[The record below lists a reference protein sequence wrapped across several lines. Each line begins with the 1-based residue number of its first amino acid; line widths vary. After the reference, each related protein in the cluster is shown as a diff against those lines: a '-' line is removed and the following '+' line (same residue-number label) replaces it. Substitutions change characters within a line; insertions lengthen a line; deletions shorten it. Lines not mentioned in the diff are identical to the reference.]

1 MFEQFN
7 LTTKPYIKMPD
18 NVNVITAIFGTSLID
33 VIRAEPPFV
42 YLFIVAVL
50 VIIICPND

>member
-1 MFEQFN
+1 MAD
-7 LTTKPYIKMPD
+7 TA
-18 NVNVITAIFGTSLID
+18 NVITAIFGTSLID

-50 VIIICPND
+50 VIIICAYDLISVKS